1 MGSLHI
7 RNGKKEDL
15 MQTVADEQGLQR
27 DGAEGNSVVT
37 SRLILY

>member
-1 MGSLHI
+1 MGSLQV

-15 MQTVADEQGLQR
+15 TQTVAEEQGLQR